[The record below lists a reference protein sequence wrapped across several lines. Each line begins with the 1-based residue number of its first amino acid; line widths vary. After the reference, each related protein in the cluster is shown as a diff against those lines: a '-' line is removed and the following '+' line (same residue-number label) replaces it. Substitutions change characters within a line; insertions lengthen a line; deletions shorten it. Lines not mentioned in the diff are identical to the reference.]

1 MELSRRAKNSELNN
15 ASLSAKR
22 RETTVEQLIEYDNCD
37 V

>member
-1 MELSRRAKNSELNN
+1 MELSRWAKNSELNN